1 MPRIRIGARDA
12 HRSTRGTSRV
22 MATYPERDVE
32 LLPSTDGM
40 LATIIPRV
48 VDGRAEPTDVTVV
61 LRRVCE
67 ESRHLPPE
75 LLLLRVM
82 ELWTK
87 IAGAPRVTRDEK
99 DRRYFGFIGEA
110 LVLYFGSASSDFVA
124 RDASGIP
131 RADATSSS
139 QLTSAEWPRG
149 TARDQAWG
157 GRGS

>member
-1 MPRIRIGARDA
+1 
-12 HRSTRGTSRV
+12 
-22 MATYPERDVE
+22 
-32 LLPSTDGM
+32 
-40 LATIIPRV
+40 
-48 VDGRAEPTDVTVV
+48 VDGRAEPTEVTAV

-67 ESRHLPPE
+67 ENRHRPPE
-75 LLLLRVM
+75 LLLLRVK

-110 LVLYFGSASSDFVA
+110 LVLYFGCASSEFVA
-124 RDASGIP
+124 HDPSGIV

-157 GRGS
+157 GRGA